1 MPKDQEDEFAHEL
14 AKLSDQL
21 IGIAQSTLTLAM
33 QLKLSSSPSKLN
45 VSGPPSLSK
54 LQRQTTSCDNSNVL
68 MSRQV
73 SKTMIS
79 ETSIAPPAPSKIE
92 KSGVLTRGDSTVS
105 LTRTVSTTMLYDTG
119 SRTKRTESL
128 DILTD
133 FTHGNT
139 LFSTNFEDTTDEF
152 LGPIS
157 MAQLYASH
165 GRTRNH
171 SSCNDILQPARGK
184 ECRRTVGK
192 SAQKTPFRFRILR
205 LMAAASWP
213 NEKDFSIAPAIVEE
227 MNADLKDPATSM
239 KKRMKQRDF
248 YLVDETKDMI
258 TWRHPKLS
266 AHTWKQM
273 VGTLR

>member
-1 MPKDQEDEFAHEL
+1 MPKDQEDEVAHEL
-14 AKLSDQL
+14 TKLSDQL

-33 QLKLSSSPSKLN
+33 QLKLSSSPS
-45 VSGPPSLSK
+45 
-54 LQRQTTSCDNSNVL
+54 
-68 MSRQV
+68 
-73 SKTMIS
+73 
-79 ETSIAPPAPSKIE
+79 APSKIE
-92 KSGVLTRGDSTVS
+92 KSGVLTQGDSTVS
-105 LTRTVSTTMLYDTG
+105 LTQTVSTTMLDD
-119 SRTKRTESL
+119 TESL

-133 FTHGNT
+133 FTHGDT

-171 SSCNDILQPARGK
+171 SRCNDILQPARGK

-213 NEKDFSIAPAIVEE
+213 NEKDFSIARAIVEE

-266 AHTWKQM
+266 AHTWKRM

>member
-1 MPKDQEDEFAHEL
+1 MPKDQEDEVAHEL
-14 AKLSDQL
+14 TKLSDQL

-33 QLKLSSSPSKLN
+33 QLKLSSSPS
-45 VSGPPSLSK
+45 
-54 LQRQTTSCDNSNVL
+54 
-68 MSRQV
+68 
-73 SKTMIS
+73 
-79 ETSIAPPAPSKIE
+79 APSKIE
-92 KSGVLTRGDSTVS
+92 KSGVLTQGDSTVS
-105 LTRTVSTTMLYDTG
+105 LTQTVSTTMLYD
-119 SRTKRTESL
+119 TESL

-133 FTHGNT
+133 FTHG
-139 LFSTNFEDTTDEF
+139 
-152 LGPIS
+152 
-157 MAQLYASH
+157 
-165 GRTRNH
+165 
-171 SSCNDILQPARGK
+171 QPARGK

-213 NEKDFSIAPAIVEE
+213 NEKDFSIARAIVEE

-266 AHTWKQM
+266 AHTWKRM